1 MSAQKEKDSLPIG
14 SDALFSF
21 LQNHEIEFRRE
32 DHEPVF
38 TVEDSKSLN
47 LKLQGGATKNLFL
60 RDKKGK
66 RHFLLSMEQEK
77 QVNLKSLSALINSS
91 RLSLGSS
98 DRLLK
103 HLGVLPGA
111 VSLLALVNDRSLSV
125 EVLIDKDLWHCGVIL
140 CHPLVNSSTLAISC
154 EDLELF
160 FLRTGHSFQLVEIPS
175 KTILADQ

>member
-1 MSAQKEKDSLPIG
+1 MSTSEENDSLPMG

-60 RDKKGK
+60 
-66 RHFLLSMEQEK
+66 SMDQEK
-77 QVNLKSLSALINSS
+77 QVDLKSLSALINSS
-91 RLSLGSS
+91 RLSLCSS